1 MSAPG
6 GGPGSPRRSRMAVLY
21 GILVA
26 LLLISGVLLVA
37 GQAVHGLLV
46 LGVATLLNARL
57 LAVRRRLDRRAAG
70 PDR

>member
-1 MSAPG
+1 MV
-6 GGPGSPRRSRMAVLY
+6 VLY

-46 LGVATLLNARL
+46 LGIATLLNARL
-57 LAVRRRLDRRAAG
+57 LALRRRLDRRAAE